1 MAEGSS
7 SSFHDEHDASV
18 GRRACSLSALRVAKP
33 HVASRGDCPA
43 LRANLS
49 QRRGATPRSAL
60 ADTLRAAVQKHNH
73 AKIYLRSC
81 FVIGVCGEVAYTYTF

>member
-7 SSFHDEHDASV
+7 SSLHDEHDASV

-60 ADTLRAAVQKHNH
+60 ADTLRVVLPQSRK
-73 AKIYLRSC
+73 KITL
-81 FVIGVCGEVAYTYTF
+81 VCVCVCVW